1 MMRSAMKALLL
12 SLGLFAVL
20 SLPAAAAETPA
31 AGSPAL
37 TQAPATPAAVTLAE
51 IFGTAPAPKQTSGTV
66 DCYQC
71 GTGTNS
77 ANAQCNRLCNSYGR
91 CADQCYADADT
102 CQLVS
107 CICLYC

>member
-20 SLPAAAAETPA
+20 SLPAAAAEKAA

-66 DCYQC
+66 DCDQC
-71 GTGTNS
+71 PLNG

-91 CADQCYADADT
+91 CADQCYADANT
-102 CQLVS
+102 CQLS
-107 CICLYC
+107 DCICLLC